1 MLLTIFQ
8 EWFREFDRQVC
19 IKTWRSTRLALPH
32 VEIQFLPPNTTS
44 KIHWLLEQV
53 EAGQNIQDLKMDVLQ
68 AIRTIQALNLPNAMR
83 VNKFLNIPEED
94 ITYEIFE
101 DDQIIIELIDILF

>member
-44 KIHWLLEQV
+44 KIQWMLESSCHLVTYFILLNNLLFLFSWLLEQV

-83 VNKFLNIPEED
+83 NL
-94 ITYEIFE
+94 
-101 DDQIIIELIDILF
+101 